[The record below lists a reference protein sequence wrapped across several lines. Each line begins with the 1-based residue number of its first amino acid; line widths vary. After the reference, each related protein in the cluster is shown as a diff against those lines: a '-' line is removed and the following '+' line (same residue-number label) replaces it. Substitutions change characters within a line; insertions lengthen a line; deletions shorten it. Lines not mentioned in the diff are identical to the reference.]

1 VLQPF
6 TEGDSRY
13 QATLT
18 FGGSAGK
25 REGIAWPLRTLLV
38 GVSLWWASAFGG
50 RQPLFLVLPRWVS
63 AFGSTTEW
71 HRIASLFALAG

>member
-38 GVSLWWASAFGG
+38 GVSLWWAPAF
-50 RQPLFLVLPRWVS
+50 V
-63 AFGSTTEW
+63 FGSSSVGVSLRVDYGMAS
-71 HRIASLFALAG
+71 HREPIRAGRMI